1 MGTEIVASDPEGIV
15 TVTVIVTVT
24 IEITVVVGTGII
36 CDVYVMTTAKCR
48 SIAIVAIG
56 CIGRIGHIVL
66 EIAISIII
74 SQ

>member
-1 MGTEIVASDPEGIV
+1 MGTEIAASRPEVIV
-15 TVTVIVTVT
+15 TVRVIITVT
-24 IEITVVVGTGII
+24 IEITVVVGTGIV
-36 CDVYVMTTAKCR
+36 CNVYVMTTAKCR

-56 CIGRIGHIVL
+56 CINRFGHIVL